1 MNILIVDDE
10 AVSVNGIAAALDWAA
25 LEISNVYKAY
35 NMRQAQE
42 IFKKHHVDILLCDIE
57 MPRGS
62 GIDLIEWVQNKGYCP
77 VSIFLTCF
85 SHFDYAA
92 SAIRLQ
98 VFDYVLK
105 PCEYTRLSEV
115 ISRAVIKVKEQQAK
129 QHREILACYWNDDY
143 LSLISNFRNE
153 LLNGIIP
160 SEYEALTR
168 LLSHRHLDTELLKH
182 RYHLLFLQVVAD
194 KDTEEWNDN
203 LWCFSIQ
210 NIITE
215 SLNNDLII
223 LPGKSFMI
231 IIPESSYPEFN
242 QLEQACHSMICN
254 LHNILPAEFFAYL
267 ARPCTISNAYD
278 ICQLL
283 KKEASDRYAL
293 ESALFVL
300 GKKYSASTL
309 PSISQQRWQ
318 NALLAYN
325 SDIILDDIQIFI
337 HSDNPEQFI
346 DSHLLH
352 LIYHQLLKAIYQVL
366 DIHNLPTHQPFLS
379 KAACNE
385 INAFNSITDFCIW
398 AKIVTEKTIAL
409 ISEKEPTSALIDKLT
424 QYIKSNLNND
434 LNRHELTQ
442 IVHLNPDY
450 MSALFRQ
457 KMGISL
463 SEYITRER
471 IKAAKKLL
479 ISTDLPINEIAI
491 RTGFQTIS
499 YFSKQFKRLENI
511 TPFQFRKK

>member
-143 LSLISNFRNE
+143 LSLISNFWNE

-215 SLNNDLII
+215 S
-223 LPGKSFMI
+223 
-231 IIPESSYPEFN
+231 
-242 QLEQACHSMICN
+242 
-254 LHNILPAEFFAYL
+254 
-267 ARPCTISNAYD
+267 
-278 ICQLL
+278 
-283 KKEASDRYAL
+283 
-293 ESALFVL
+293 
-300 GKKYSASTL
+300 
-309 PSISQQRWQ
+309 
-318 NALLAYN
+318 
-325 SDIILDDIQIFI
+325 
-337 HSDNPEQFI
+337 
-346 DSHLLH
+346 
-352 LIYHQLLKAIYQVL
+352 
-366 DIHNLPTHQPFLS
+366 
-379 KAACNE
+379 
-385 INAFNSITDFCIW
+385 
-398 AKIVTEKTIAL
+398 
-409 ISEKEPTSALIDKLT
+409 
-424 QYIKSNLNND
+424 
-434 LNRHELTQ
+434 
-442 IVHLNPDY
+442 
-450 MSALFRQ
+450 
-457 KMGISL
+457 
-463 SEYITRER
+463 
-471 IKAAKKLL
+471 
-479 ISTDLPINEIAI
+479 
-491 RTGFQTIS
+491 
-499 YFSKQFKRLENI
+499 
-511 TPFQFRKK
+511 